1 MLSEEAGEMSITEE
15 QVIEYLSSM
24 KVMDLAALVK
34 KLEETW
40 GVEAAPVAVAAAPAA
55 GAGEAAVEQTEFD
68 VILKDVG
75 SQKIKVIKAV
85 REVTNMGLKEAK
97 EMVESAPKAVKEAV
111 SKEEAEEVKKKIEA
125 SGATVEIK

>member
-1 MLSEEAGEMSITEE
+1 MSITEE

-34 KLEETW
+34 TLEETW

-55 GAGEAAVEQTEFD
+55 GAEAAAEQTEFD
-68 VILKDVG
+68 VILKDIG

-85 REVTNMGLKEAK
+85 REVTNLGLKEAK
-97 EMVESAPKAVKEAV
+97 EMVESAPKAIKEAV
-111 SKEEAEEVKKKIEA
+111 SKEEAEEVKKKIEE

>member
-1 MLSEEAGEMSITEE
+1 MSITEE

-111 SKEEAEEVKKKIEA
+111 SKEEAEEVKKKIEE